1 MTRLILTTNDSGAGC
16 LMRAGIADIVIP
28 FGFRFTSGPLPS
40 AASLATL
47 LAARSTEHDPAAPHW
62 LDNFDWAR
70 GEIGRKGP
78 GLVEFCQQSETVEL
92 WIDPDPNAQLIL
104 IQLLDHFRSHGMYRG

>member
-47 LAARSTEHDPAAPHW
+47 LATRSTKQGPAVPHW

-70 GEIGRKGP
+70 DEIAGKA
-78 GLVEFCQQSETVEL
+78 
-92 WIDPDPNAQLIL
+92 PD
-104 IQLLDHFRSHGMYRG
+104 